1 MININYIGNKRK
13 LSDWIMECI
22 PKDVKTV
29 VDAFAGSTAVSKAL
43 KQNKYNLVTNDVLFS
58 SYVML
63 KGLIE
68 NNKTKLNKINNINE
82 VTIDNKFYKECEP
95 LKNTLYYE
103 KEVVELEKILTWID
117 QNLNGYE
124 YYLALSLVR
133 RAMIRKIPYSR
144 LNVPW
149 SYITKLRD
157 EDYSYKLYGRRRAYH
172 NKSFL
177 THINND
183 MKDFNNMLLETNSTV
198 KAENLDII
206 DLLNKYPKQDLLYLD
221 PPYPSTM
228 NNYDSYYGKFDEIFN
243 QKKPHVNL
251 TNKSTFVDNMRKIL
265 NKAKGYKYIL
275 ISYNNKV
282 VKTLPDLE
290 EMFKEFGS
298 VEIYEHKHNYQLT
311 SKKTKNSNVEK
322 LALIRVKEVN

>member
-13 LSDWIMECI
+13 LSDWIMKCI
-22 PKDVKTV
+22 PQDVKTV

-43 KQNKYNLVTNDVLFS
+43 KQNEYNLITNDILFS

-63 KGLIE
+63 SGLIE
-68 NNKTKLNKINNINE
+68 NNETKLEKIN
-82 VTIDNKFYKECEP
+82 IDNVSIDDKFYSVCEP

-103 KEVVELEKILTWID
+103 EEVTELEKILTWID
-117 QNLNGYE
+117 HNLKGYA

-177 THINND
+177 SHINND
-183 MKDFNNMLLETNSTV
+183 MKGFNDMLLKTNSTV
-198 KAENLDII
+198 KAENLDVL
-206 DLLNKYPKQDLLYLD
+206 DLLEKYPKEDLLYLD

-228 NNYDSYYGKFDEIFN
+228 NNYDSYYGKFDEMFN
-243 QKKPHVNL
+243 QKKPHLNL

-282 VKTLPDLE
+282 VKTIPELE
-290 EMFKEFGS
+290 DMFKEFGS

-311 SKKTKNSNVEK
+311 SKKTKNSNIEK
-322 LALIRVKEVN
+322 LALIQFKGVE